1 MSRDIDI
8 IDGIQDND
16 RRVINY
22 LKKIGYGYAEFAKS
36 VELGGMVSQKQREC
50 MERMVRRVSSST
62 PRNARQY
69 RVDNKTLNEYQYY
82 DQPSDGYYDEGDDKL
97 KCSRLLYSTLKKTG
111 CRVVNVAGNGI
122 YHFKELGVTQED
134 INQYVYD
141 ILKPVAQHIELEKI
155 VSGGQT
161 GADIAG
167 LVAAVAL
174 GVYAV
179 GTYPKG
185 FKMRYEK
192 GVDTLCLPGEIGDMI
207 VNYSLKV
214 ETGD

>member
-82 DQPSDGYYDEGDDKL
+82 DQPSDGYYDEGDEQTSPGWHGYTEYNGSKV
-97 KCSRLLYSTLKKTG
+97 STKWHDDGRTTYYWG
-111 CRVVNVAGNGI
+111 GPCAPTTYDENG
-122 YHFKELGVTQED
+122 EE
-134 INQYVYD
+134 
-141 ILKPVAQHIELEKI
+141 
-155 VSGGQT
+155 
-161 GADIAG
+161 
-167 LVAAVAL
+167 
-174 GVYAV
+174 
-179 GTYPKG
+179 
-185 FKMRYEK
+185 
-192 GVDTLCLPGEIGDMI
+192 CC
-207 VNYSLKV
+207 
-214 ETGD
+214 